1 MRLVLG
7 TYSSLDD
14 YDADCEYAVVDLTAE
29 MATRILKQMDLAA
42 GLHGA
47 NVTLHEM
54 YYWDDSV
61 EFFAAPK
68 DPSWEQW
75 LPEDCESMVVLPDDV
90 RIPHMCF
97 QSTEYNRRV
106 INTASERV
114 EVHWQGSPKHVFI
127 TITTASLSRL
137 FVEEAVRQSQAAL
150 RSECKG
156 GH

>member
-1 MRLVLG
+1 MKFVLG

-14 YDADCEYAVVDLTAE
+14 YDADCEYALVDLTAE

-42 GLHGA
+42 GLQGA
-47 NVTLHEM
+47 NVALHEM

-68 DPSWEQW
+68 DPGWEQW
-75 LPEDCESMVVLPDDV
+75 LPEDCESMVVLPEDV
-90 RIPHMCF
+90 RIPHMCL

-114 EVHWQGSPKHVFI
+114 EVHWQGSPRHVCI
-127 TITTASLSRL
+127 TITTASLPRKL
-137 FVEEAVRQSQAAL
+137 VEQATRQPRTPHCSDCE
-150 RSECKG
+150 R